1 MPLAANWITN
11 EDGKVIKE
19 EIQNVPDKFFMT
31 PMGGNR
37 ENSSHKG
44 IKSIIQILKSCTHP
58 CYIIRSYL
66 TVLFIHKGYGLACVI
81 DIMCNTLSG
90 IGAGFLTGGGG
101 LLFQA
106 YDIES
111 FCDKDVMIKL

>member
-1 MPLAANWITN
+1 MVI
-11 EDGKVIKE
+11 GKTPHIKVSNQLYKSSNQ
-19 EIQNVPDKFFMT
+19 I
-31 PMGGNR
+31 NR
-37 ENSSHKG
+37 VN
-44 IKSIIQILKSCTHP
+44 P
-58 CYIIRSYL
+58 RYIISLYL
-66 TVLFIHKGYGLACVI
+66 TALFIHKGYGLACVI

-111 FCDKDVMIKL
+111 FCDKDVNI

>member
-1 MPLAANWITN
+1 MP
-11 EDGKVIKE
+11 E
-19 EIQNVPDKFFMT
+19 KFYMT

-44 IKSIIQILKSCTHP
+44 NLHCRFDTKMLKINKTNKHHL
-58 CYIIRSYL
+58 RYL
-66 TVLFIHKGYGLACVI
+66 CLFYCSGYGLACVI

-90 IGAGFLTGGGG
+90 TGAGFLTGGGG

-106 YDIES
+106 YDISS
-111 FCDKDVMIKL
+111 FCDIEVRRF